1 MRDRTRT
8 STREALLRAA
18 EQTFAEKGIDGA
30 RIEDI
35 AALAQVAVGT
45 IYNYFGNSGD
55 LAKAL
60 ILERRRGLVAHLDR
74 ALSEARRRRA
84 SWPEQVE
91 SFVRATLDCTRAHLP
106 FYAILLQCENRKT
119 PSPMVGLSSELY
131 TRAED
136 LVQVGVNQRFVRK
149 SDASILPAILVM
161 MCRAPLLH
169 LRQMGAGA
177 WNEAVTGQL
186 VRFFC
191 AAAASASAPP
201 ASARGAPAA
210 GRRVR
215 RSKALE
221 V

>member
-45 IYNYFGNSGD
+45 IYNYFGNSGA

-60 ILERRRGLVAHLDR
+60 ILERRRDLIAHLDR
-74 ALSEARRRRA
+74 ALSETRRRRA
-84 SWPEQVE
+84 SWPERVE

-119 PSPMVGLSSELY
+119 PSPMVGVSSELY

-136 LVQVGVNQRFVRK
+136 LVQVGVKQGFVHK

-169 LRQMGAGA
+169 LRQMGGGGA

-191 AAAASASAPP
+191 AAAGSAPR
-201 ASARGAPAA
+201 ATAEGAPVA